1 MKSSWLILAAAG
13 GLAYWLYRSGSS
25 AKPASPVSIESLSTN
40 LGSGN
45 TAEQEVT
52 LFDQLFGIKD
62 ASREFAKFQASA
74 GFIRTKICHS
84 DGTCDTYRGTSIDN
98 ITAYPLRGPKY
109 FLDYLGVNN

>member
-1 MKSSWLILAAAG
+1 MKSSWLILAGVAG
-13 GLAYWLYRSGSS
+13 VAYWLYRSGSS

-62 ASREFAKFQASA
+62 ASREFAKFKAGAASL
-74 GFIRTKICHS
+74 RYRICHS
-84 DGTCDTYRGTSIDN
+84 DGTCEVDNGGTIGNVVVS
-98 ITAYPLRGPKY
+98 PLRGPKY
-109 FLDYLGVNN
+109 FLDYLGIN